1 MQVKIYPEFINSI
14 LLPKQYP
21 IMDPA
26 EFYFLILPLAG
37 LVALLLIIIVHLA
50 RKDKTIKHKEL
61 DTINELMQTGV
72 LTKENFAEMLQ
83 VLVQQGIIKESSYET
98 IGKILD
104 ESLTEQEETTVSS
117 D

>member
-1 MQVKIYPEFINSI
+1 
-14 LLPKQYP
+14 
-21 IMDPA
+21 MDPI

-37 LVALLLIIIVHLA
+37 LVALLAILIVHFA
-50 RKDKTIKHKEL
+50 RKDKSIKPDEL
-61 DTINELMQTGV
+61 YTINELMQTGA

-83 VLVQQGIIKESSYET
+83 ILVQQGIIKKSSYET

-104 ESLTEQEETTVSS
+104 ESLTEPEETTALV

>member
-1 MQVKIYPEFINSI
+1 MEP
-14 LLPKQYP
+14 
-21 IMDPA
+21 M

-37 LVALLLIIIVHLA
+37 LVALLLIILVHFA
-50 RKDKTIKHKEL
+50 RKDKTIKPNEL
-61 DTINELMQTGV
+61 DTITELMQTGT

-83 VLVQQGIIKESSYET
+83 VLVQQGIIKKSSYET

-104 ESLTEQEETTVSS
+104 ESLTEPQETDALV